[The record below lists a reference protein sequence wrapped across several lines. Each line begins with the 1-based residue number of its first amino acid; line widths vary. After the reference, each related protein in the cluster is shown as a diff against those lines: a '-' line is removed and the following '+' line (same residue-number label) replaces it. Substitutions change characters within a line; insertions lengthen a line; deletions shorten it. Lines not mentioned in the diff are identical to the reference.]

1 MSLMERIYAELQ
13 EHSFVHTA
21 EQFSTDWCWRSKSW
35 FAVQKTKQSD
45 FSIPTAINCLHKTKI
60 KIAFAHMSR
69 KKLGSIADSD
79 LRVLNGIKDELE
91 TYLLE
96 HHKIAAIAG
105 DDALP
110 AKC

>member
-1 MSLMERIYAELQ
+1 MSLMEQIFTELR
-13 EHSFVHTA
+13 EHSFVQTA

-35 FAVQKTKQSD
+35 FAVQKTKQGD
-45 FSIPTAINCLHKTKI
+45 FSVQTAINCLNKTKV

-91 TYLLE
+91 AYLLE
-96 HHKIAAIAG
+96 RHKIAAIAG
-105 DDALP
+105 NEAFP